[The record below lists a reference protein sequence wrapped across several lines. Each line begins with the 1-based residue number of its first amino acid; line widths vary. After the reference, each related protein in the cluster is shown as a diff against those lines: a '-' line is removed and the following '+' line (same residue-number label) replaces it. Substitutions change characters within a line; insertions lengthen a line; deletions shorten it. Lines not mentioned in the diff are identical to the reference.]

1 MMEELSDELLLE
13 IQEMASLFF
22 SPETIAQVIGI
33 EKDRFVEMLSQA
45 SHPVAQAF
53 HKGAIMSEVEL
64 RRSVIKLAKQG
75 SSPAQT
81 LSMKLRDELL
91 TDLINLRIK

>member
-1 MMEELSDELLLE
+1 MDELSEDLLLE

-22 SPETIAQVIGI
+22 APETIAQVIGM
-33 EKDRFVEMLSQA
+33 EKDRFVELLSDA
-45 SHPVAQAF
+45 SHPAAQAF
-53 HKGAIMSEVEL
+53 NKGSIMSEVEL

-81 LSMKLRDELL
+81 LSMKLRDELV
-91 TDLINLRIK
+91 TQLINLRIK

>member
-1 MMEELSDELLLE
+1 MMDQLSDDILLE

-22 SPETIAQVIGI
+22 SPETIAQVIGV
-33 EKDRFVEMLSQA
+33 EKDRFVDMLSDP
-45 SHPVAQAF
+45 SHRAAQAF
-53 HKGAIMSEVEL
+53 HKGSIMSEVEL

-81 LSMKLRDELL
+81 LSIKLRDELL
-91 TDLINLRIK
+91 TELINLRIK